1 MTIEN
6 ARLNSAY
13 EKAKRSLLN
22 ERVADGH
29 WVGQLSTSALSTAT
43 AISALSAY
51 AKHSSGDFEHQS
63 IIDRAVEWLIAN
75 QNKDGGWGDTQK
87 SYSNIA
93 TTLLSIA
100 AFHFC
105 GRQDDLRTVIANGN
119 QYVEQQGGIAGLRK
133 RYGKD
138 KTFAVPILANCAM
151 AGTVDWKHVSALPF
165 EAACVPQKFYHIM
178 QLPVV
183 SYAIPALV
191 AIGQTKFFHD
201 PPWNP
206 LLRLIRKWSVGRSL
220 RLLERMQPA
229 SGGFLEAIPLT
240 SFVVMGLSTSGRSEN
255 PVAQNGI
262 RFILESVLDDG
273 SWPID
278 TNLATWTTTLSVNA
292 LNTCTKTR
300 DSLTEVDR
308 ESSESNSIPKQNEV
322 EISDDETAEAG
333 TNTSPDRNE
342 SLINASCESNLD
354 QLKCL
359 DWILSCQN
367 KEVHPFTNSPPGGW
381 GWTDLSGAVPDA
393 DDTPGALLAIANF
406 HSHGNV
412 PSAKK
417 AEIEAAAISGVDWL
431 LKLQNRD
438 YGWPTF
444 CRGWGKLPF
453 DRSGSDI
460 TAHCLRGIHAW
471 RDIYPD
477 QAKLNRAIDRGIRYL
492 EKNQRD
498 DGSWLPLWFG
508 NQDEPEEENPVYG
521 TAKVLA
527 AFFELNLLDS
537 PVAQAGLQWL
547 KSSQNRDGSWGGGI
561 SAAESIQVNG
571 VKNEIGTVTGSVEE
585 TALALD
591 ALLFEQNSLQNN
603 SSNRESIENGLH
615 WLVKAVETD
624 CFQIDW
630 PIGFYFAKL
639 WYHERLYPQIF
650 TVAALGRTVG
660 QIEVNRENR

>member
-1 MTIEN
+1 MTLEIT
-6 ARLNSAY
+6 RLYSAY
-13 EKAKRSLLN
+13 QKATQSLLN

-43 AISALSAY
+43 AVSALSAF
-51 AKHSSGDFEHQS
+51 AKNSNDPFPHQA
-63 IIDRAVEWLIAN
+63 IIDRGVEWLISN
-75 QNKDGGWGDTQK
+75 QNDDGGWGDTQK

-93 TTLLSIA
+93 TTLLVIA
-100 AFHFC
+100 ALHFC
-105 GRQDDLRTVIANGN
+105 GRQKEFRSLIENGN
-119 QYVEQQGGIAGLRK
+119 RYVDLKGGIDGLRE

-165 EAACVPQKFYHIM
+165 EAACVPQKFYHM
-178 QLPVV
+178 LQLPVV

-206 LLRLIRKWSVGRSL
+206 LTRIIRSWSVGRSL
-220 RLLERMQPA
+220 RLLEKMQPA

-240 SFVVMGLSTSGRSEN
+240 SFVVMGLSTSGRSDN
-255 PVAQNGI
+255 PVAQNGL
-262 RFILESVLDDG
+262 RFILESVLVDG

-292 LNTCTKTR
+292 LNVRTKTKLSARPVAR
-300 DSLTEVDR
+300 DFVKSTSKTTETLER
-308 ESSESNSIPKQNEV
+308 SGRSEEQVFVSFDDN
-322 EISDDETAEAG
+322 IS
-333 TNTSPDRNE
+333 
-342 SLINASCESNLD
+342 

-367 KEVHPFTNSPPGGW
+367 KQVHPFTNSPPGGW
-381 GWTDLSGAVPDA
+381 GWTNLSGAVPDA
-393 DDTPGALLAIANF
+393 DDTPGAMLSIANM
-406 HSHGNV
+406 HSRGNV
-412 PSAKK
+412 TQAKK
-417 AEIEAAAISGVDWL
+417 SEIESAAISGVDWL

-438 YGWPTF
+438 HGWPTF

-460 TAHCLRGIHAW
+460 TAHCLRGIHTW
-471 RDIYPD
+471 RDIYPN
-477 QAKLNRAIDRGIRYL
+477 QKRLNRAVDRGVRYL
-492 EKNQRD
+492 EKNQRP

-508 NQDEPEEENPVYG
+508 NQDHPEEENPVYG

-537 PVAQAGLQWL
+537 PAAQSGMNWL

-561 SAAESIQVNG
+561 STAKSIQFDAAEDRKQAVS
-571 VKNEIGTVTGSVEE
+571 GSVEE
-585 TALALD
+585 TALAVE
-591 ALLFEQNSLQNN
+591 ALLFEENSLVHAD
-603 SSNRESIENGLH
+603 SNREQIENGLK
-615 WLVKAVETD
+615 WLIKAVETD

-650 TVAALGRTVG
+650 TVAALGRAVG
-660 QIEVNRENR
+660 QIEVNRENQ

>member
-1 MTIEN
+1 MTLEIN
-6 ARLNSAY
+6 RLYSAY
-13 EKAKRSLLN
+13 QKATQSLLN
-22 ERVADGH
+22 ERIADGH

-43 AISALSAY
+43 AVSALSAF
-51 AKHSSGDFEHQS
+51 AKNSNDHSLHKA
-63 IIDRAVEWLIAN
+63 IIDRAVEWLISN
-75 QNKDGGWGDTQK
+75 QNDDGGWGDTQK

-93 TTLLSIA
+93 TTMLVIA
-100 AFHFC
+100 ALHFC
-105 GRQDDLRTVIANGN
+105 GRQAEFSALIESGNRYVDLK
-119 QYVEQQGGIAGLRK
+119 GGIDGLRK

-151 AGTVDWKHVSALPF
+151 AGTVNWKHVAALPF
-165 EAACVPQKFYHIM
+165 EAACVPQKFYHMM

-191 AIGQTKFFHD
+191 AIGQTKFYHD

-206 LLRLIRKWSVGRSL
+206 LTRILRKWSVGRSL
-220 RLLERMQPA
+220 RLLEKMQPA

-240 SFVVMGLSTSGRSEN
+240 SFVVMGLSTSGRSDN
-255 PVAQNGI
+255 TVVQNGI
-262 RFILESVLDDG
+262 RFILDSVLDDG

-292 LNTCTKTR
+292 LNVRTKTKLAADPVAR
-300 DSLTEVDR
+300 NIV
-308 ESSESNSIPKQNEV
+308 ESNSNTTETIERSGGTDEQTAV
-322 EISDDETAEAG
+322 AYDDDIS
-333 TNTSPDRNE
+333 
-342 SLINASCESNLD
+342 

-367 KEVHPFTNSPPGGW
+367 KQVHPFTNSPPGGW
-381 GWTDLSGAVPDA
+381 GWTNLSGAVPDA
-393 DDTPGALLAIANF
+393 DDTPGAMLSIAKM
-406 HSHGNV
+406 HACGNV
-412 PSAKK
+412 TQAKQS
-417 AEIEAAAISGVDWL
+417 EIESAAISGVDWL

-438 YGWPTF
+438 HGWPTF

-471 RDIYPD
+471 RDLYPD
-477 QAKLNRAIDRGIRYL
+477 QKRLNRAIDRGVRYL
-492 EKNQRD
+492 TKNQRS

-508 NQDEPEEENPVYG
+508 NQDHPEEENPVYG

-527 AFFELNLLDS
+527 AFFELNLLDT
-537 PVAQAGLQWL
+537 PAAQSGMNCL
-547 KSSQNRDGSWGGGI
+547 KKSQNRDGSWGGGI
-561 SAAESIQVNG
+561 STAKSIQFEAA
-571 VKNEIGTVTGSVEE
+571 KNRKRTVSGSVEE
-585 TALALD
+585 TALAVE
-591 ALLFEQNSLQNN
+591 ALLFEEKSLVNSG
-603 SSNRESIENGLH
+603 SNREQIENGLK
-615 WLVKAVETD
+615 WLIEAVETD

-650 TVAALGRTVG
+650 TVAALGRAVG
-660 QIEVNRENR
+660 LIEGNRENQ